1 MDDRLH
7 VLIAEDET
15 IIRLDLRQLL
25 EREGVIVCG
34 EARDGLEAVTLA
46 RETEPDVV
54 ILDVKMPNLD
64 GIEAAR
70 RIYAERPVP
79 IVMLTAYSDPP
90 LVERAIAAGV
100 FAYLVKPFRD
110 TDVMP
115 AVRAAFA
122 RHQELLGS
130 RRERGRA
137 ETPIELEVRSSSGQ
151 VYPLRLRR
159 RPDGTLNVTLG
170 TTETS

>member
-1 MDDRLH
+1 
-7 VLIAEDET
+7 
-15 IIRLDLRQLL
+15 
-25 EREGVIVCG
+25 
-34 EARDGLEAVTLA
+34 
-46 RETEPDVV
+46 
-54 ILDVKMPNLD
+54 
-64 GIEAAR
+64 
-70 RIYAERPVP
+70 
-79 IVMLTAYSDPP
+79 MLTAYSDPP

-110 TDVMP
+110 SDVMP

-130 RRERGRA
+130 RRERGRT

-170 TTETS
+170 KTETS